1 MRFPWSRDQAA
12 PGTVARPVPSQA
24 GDATLRCPG
33 LGKILDKLSRIDRPE
48 VLDLGPFCGDTA
60 VYLAGHGLRVSVEE
74 LVPPR
79 EGVPSA
85 PRASKD
91 KGKDGK
97 VKPEAAPRSPTL
109 RIEQPDAKFHAVLV
123 WEACDFVPTPRLPE
137 LGAELCRVLTDP
149 AWVYLLSVGNTEDPR
164 VPSRPPRY
172 RMIDTEHVERM
183 LVEGPSLKRYVH
195 NPRDIER
202 ALAGLAV
209 QGIQLQRNQ
218 LREFVLQKRAKNP

>member
-12 PGTVARPVPSQA
+12 SGPVARPAPSQA
-24 GDATLRCPG
+24 GDAALRCPG
-33 LGKILDKLSRIDRPE
+33 LSKILDKLSRVERPE
-48 VLDLGPFCGDTA
+48 ALDLGPFCGDTA

-79 EGVPSA
+79 EGVPAA
-85 PRASKD
+85 PRGA
-91 KGKDGK
+91 KDGK
-97 VKPEAAPRSPTL
+97 GKLEAAPRSPAL
-109 RIEQPDAKFHAVLV
+109 RIEQPDGKFHAVLV
-123 WEACDFVPTPRLPE
+123 WEACDFIPTARLPE
-137 LGAELCRVLTDP
+137 LGAELCRVL
-149 AWVYLLSVGNTEDPR
+149 AAQGWVYLLSVGNTEDPR

-172 RMIDTEHVERM
+172 RIIDTERVERI
-183 LVEGPSLKRYVH
+183 LVDGPSLKRYVH

-218 LREFVLQKRAKNP
+218 LREFVLQKRAKSQ

>member
-1 MRFPWSRDQAA
+1 MRFPWSRDQTA
-12 PGTVARPVPSQA
+12 PGPVARPAPSEA
-24 GDATLRCPG
+24 GEATLRCPG
-33 LGKILDKLSRIDRPE
+33 LGKILDKLRRVERPE

-79 EGVPSA
+79 EGVPAAS
-85 PRASKD
+85 RAA
-91 KGKDGK
+91 KDGK
-97 VKPEAAPRSPTL
+97 KPEQTPRSPAL

-123 WEACDFVPTPRLPE
+123 WEACDFIPAPRLPE
-137 LGAELCRVLTDP
+137 LGSELCRVL
-149 AWVYLLSVGNTEDPR
+149 AEQGWVYLLSVGNTEDPR

-172 RMIDTEHVERM
+172 RMIDTERVERI
-183 LVEGPSLKRYVH
+183 VVDGAGLKRYVH

-218 LREFVLQKRAKNP
+218 LREFVLQKRAKSQ